1 MFNGLII
8 NGKKGEGR
16 SGKGEV
22 RIKK

>member
-8 NGKKGEGR
+8 NGKKEEGR
-16 SGKGEV
+16 SGKREV